1 MALSALVGLDERN
14 GTPLV
19 VNVEMG
25 ADRSSVFKLDGRA
38 AATPMKGGQRNAQ
51 KLHLKQRTAVAA
63 AASEVKTRSMHSA
76 HRKFGVSV
84 LKDVLLFPCFIKQSI
99 EMNDGY
105 VLLNAIGTPL

>member
-14 GTPLV
+14 GTPLYINLEEDAERYLQV
-19 VNVEMG
+19 G
-25 ADRSSVFKLDGRA
+25 KA
-38 AATPMKGGQRNAQ
+38 ANELMKGGQRNAQ

-63 AASEVKTRSMHSA
+63 AASEDKTRSMHSA

-99 EMNDGY
+99 EMNDGS